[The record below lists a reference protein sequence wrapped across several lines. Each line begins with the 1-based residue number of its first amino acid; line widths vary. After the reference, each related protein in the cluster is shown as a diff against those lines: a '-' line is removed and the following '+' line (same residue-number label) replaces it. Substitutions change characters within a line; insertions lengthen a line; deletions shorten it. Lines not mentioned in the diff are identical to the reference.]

1 MALIDYDKTIVLM
14 NKLTFEVAAVRT
26 VVIASVIILQV
37 VHEFANAT
45 RGDVVDVIFH
55 LVRSILVEYLDGV
68 NPC

>member
-1 MALIDYDKTIVLM
+1 M

-45 RGDVVDVIFH
+45 CGDVVDVILH

>member
-26 VVIASVIILQV
+26 VVIAFVIILQV
-37 VHEFANAT
+37 VHEFTNT
-45 RGDVVDVIFH
+45 SCGDVVDVIFH

>member
-14 NKLTFEVAAVRT
+14 KKLTFEVAAVRT

-37 VHEFANAT
+37 VHEFANT
-45 RGDVVDVIFH
+45 SCGDVVDVILH
-55 LVRSILVEYLDGV
+55 LVRSILIEYLDGV